1 MKTKLKYSIMLMSL
15 FLGVTFQQLHAQVFN
30 LNSSNSTLT
39 VEGTSNVHDWDIK
52 SDKQTGKLQLKITA
66 EGIDE
71 ISVLEFELHPENL
84 KSGKSGMDRNTY
96 KALKT
101 DKHKKISFSL
111 KKTNSIKSLGNNKYS
126 VSVNG
131 DLLIAG
137 VKKPVDIQ
145 FEMTVAGNR
154 ITLLGNK
161 KIKMTSFNIDPPKA
175 LMGTITT
182 GDEVTV
188 KFNSTFTK

>member
-1 MKTKLKYSIMLMSL
+1 MLMSL
-15 FLGVTFQQLHAQVFN
+15 FLGVTFQQLQAQVFN
-30 LNSSNSTLT
+30 LNSSNSTLI

-101 DKHKKISFSL
+101 DKHKDFL
-111 KKTNSIKSLGNNKYS
+111 FIKNK
-126 VSVNG
+126 
-131 DLLIAG
+131 
-137 VKKPVDIQ
+137 
-145 FEMTVAGNR
+145 
-154 ITLLGNK
+154 
-161 KIKMTSFNIDPPKA
+161 
-175 LMGTITT
+175 
-182 GDEVTV
+182 
-188 KFNSTFTK
+188 

>member
-1 MKTKLKYSIMLMSL
+1 MKTKLKYSIMLMGL
-15 FLGVTFQQLHAQVFN
+15 FLGVTFQQLQAQVFN
-30 LNSSNSTLT
+30 LNSSNSTLI

-71 ISVLEFELHPENL
+71 ISALEFELHPENL